1 MHQFSNIVGVM
12 LLLVVWYMVM
22 HRLCQR
28 LRRLERTEVA
38 LRESEARYWELYE
51 NASDMIYTLDM
62 QRNLTSANQAYQRI
76 TGFTHEELIGR
87 NIVDCVPS
95 EYLEQSWQMRNKKA
109 TGTAWTTYELEIF
122 TKDGGRVPVETSSRL
137 IYKDGQ
143 PIGIQ
148 GIARDITL
156 RKQAEQAR
164 QKAHEELEQRVA
176 ERTMALQQIN
186 DQLREEIR
194 QRQEIEAAL
203 REAKDV
209 AEIANR
215 TKSGFLAMMS
225 HELRTPM
232 NGMIGMTGLLLDT
245 AMSPEQ
251 REYAET
257 VRKCGADLLA
267 VVNDIL
273 DFSKIEAGRLDLEV
287 ITFDLHIAIEDVLDL
302 LAEQAYGKGLE
313 LTCLIHTDVPRWV
326 VGDPGRLRQVLTN
339 LIGNAVKFTTTGEI
353 TVSITRV
360 STTDEET
367 ELYFAVTDTGIGI
380 SPDVQVRLFQ
390 PFTQADSSTTRE
402 YGGTGLGL
410 AISKRLVNMMHGE
423 IGIESR
429 PGHGSTFWFTA
440 RFPLRPATESLP
452 LFTPLPAPRIL
463 CVEASLTCQTRLTML
478 LSAWGA
484 RVDSVSSGNEALA
497 QVAQAQHDA
506 QSYDVVLLNPQTV
519 GSDKEVVWQALQADP
534 ACTPT
539 ALVLLVPLT
548 QIRQQMQ
555 VWDMACPTCVTK
567 PIRQT
572 QLYDSITSALGIS
585 AETRVPE
592 HPLTRPATVESV
604 FSHAKVLV
612 VEDNVVNQKL
622 AIRML
627 EKYGCRVDVAANGR
641 EAVEVTQ
648 RIAYDCIFMDCQMPE
663 MDGFAATA
671 AIRQHEAQ
679 TGAHVPIIAMTAN
692 AMHGDR
698 ERCLQAA
705 MDDYI
710 SKPTT
715 AKDLKLMLQKWT
727 QRMTTRSDHSGA
739 TRTVAFAFGSE

>member
-1 MHQFSNIVGVM
+1 MPQVSNIVGVM
-12 LLLVVWYMVM
+12 LLLVIWYMVM
-22 HRLCQR
+22 RRLCQR
-28 LRRLERTEVA
+28 LRRLERTEAA

-62 QRNLTSANQAYQRI
+62 QRNLTSANRAYQRI
-76 TGFTHEELIGR
+76 TGFTREELIGR

-95 EYLEQSWQMRNKKA
+95 EYLEQSRQMRNKKA

-122 TKDGGRVPVETSSRL
+122 TKDGGRVPIETSSRL

-209 AEIANR
+209 AEVANR
-215 TKSGFLAMMS
+215 TKSAFLAMMS

-232 NGMIGMTGLLLDT
+232 NGIIGMTGLLLDT
-245 AMSPEQ
+245 VLSPEQ
-251 REYAET
+251 CEYAET
-257 VRKCGADLLA
+257 VRKCGANLLA

-273 DFSKIEAGRLDLEV
+273 DFSKIEADRLDLEV
-287 ITFDLHIAIEDVLDL
+287 INFDLHIAVEDVLDL

-313 LTCLIHTDVPRWV
+313 LTCLIHADVPRWV

-353 TVSITRV
+353 VVSVTRV

-367 ELYFAVTDTGIGI
+367 EFRFTVTDTGIGI
-380 SPDVQVRLFQ
+380 SPEVQARLFQ

-440 RFPLRPATESLP
+440 QFPLRPATESLP

-463 CVEASLTCQTRLTML
+463 CVEVSLTCQTRLNML

-497 QVAQAQHDA
+497 QITQAQHA
-506 QSYDVVLLNPQTV
+506 QPYDVVLLNPQAV
-519 GSDKEVVWQALQADP
+519 DSDKEAVWQAAQADS
-534 ACTPT
+534 ACAPT
-539 ALVLLVPLT
+539 AFVLLVPLT
-548 QIRQQMQ
+548 QARQQMQ
-555 VWDMACPTCVTK
+555 MWDMVCPVRVTK
-567 PIRQT
+567 PIRQA
-572 QLYDSITSALGIS
+572 QLYDSITTALGIS
-585 AETRVPE
+585 VKTRDPGLL
-592 HPLTRPATVESV
+592 LTGPATVESV
-604 FSHAKVLV
+604 FSHTKVLV

-622 AIRML
+622 AVRML

-641 EAVEVTQ
+641 EAVEVAQ

-671 AIRQHEAQ
+671 AIRQHEAR

-727 QRMTTRSDHSGA
+727 QRMTTASNHSGG
-739 TRTVAFAFGSE
+739 TRTVAFAFGPE